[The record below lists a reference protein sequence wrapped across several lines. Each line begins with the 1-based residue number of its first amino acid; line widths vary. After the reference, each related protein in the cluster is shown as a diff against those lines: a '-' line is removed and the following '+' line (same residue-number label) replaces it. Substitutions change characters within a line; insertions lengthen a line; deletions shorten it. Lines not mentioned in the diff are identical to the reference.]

1 MSGDIKVITTIHFI
15 KTNINNGIAFKKHS
29 ILINYIFLNEFHDLK
44 RGNINQNKI
53 IFLPYQVNVP

>member
-44 RGNINQNKI
+44 RGNIN
-53 IFLPYQVNVP
+53 